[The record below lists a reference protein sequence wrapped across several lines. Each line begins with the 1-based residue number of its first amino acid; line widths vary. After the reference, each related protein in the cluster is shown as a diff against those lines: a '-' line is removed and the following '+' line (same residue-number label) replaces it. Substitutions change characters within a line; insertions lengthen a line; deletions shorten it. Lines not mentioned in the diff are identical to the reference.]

1 MVAMHNA
8 PIAEL
13 PERTC
18 FLSLLAEASLEH
30 HIATKRA
37 DPEPPSL
44 VCAEASIEA
53 VESVACAEV
62 TEVAEKMAPAASA
75 PRPRSTSPPTGKAYS
90 CKFCGRGYANTD
102 AARKHARQQ
111 HPEWLKAQG
120 IGCPAFYCTPMEA
133 PSSNTATG
141 TISPPAKAAK
151 VDVVMATK
159 ASPPTMATAVTMP
172 PVAAISMPAPAI
184 ATAVA
189 VKPAAPAVAASY
201 AAPAVR
207 PALAPITAQADAVPP
222 PAPSPAA
229 AHLLMTAA
237 ESCLALSMAAHARAD
252 GSDGDATDD
261 ECRSPSKYPAKHAS
275 RADRLAT
282 FLALGMAQAP
292 KAVESSPPL
301 AERKAGC
308 KRPRSVRC
316 GKCDGCEREDCGSCK
331 NCVDK
336 PKFGG
341 LGKRKQQCIYKI
353 CSEPVLVEA

>member
-75 PRPRSTSPPTGKAYS
+75 PRPRSTSPPMGKAYS

-159 ASPPTMATAVTMP
+159 ASPPSWPWHAETKTKSSGGWPSSKLV
-172 PVAAISMPAPAI
+172 PAPRI
-184 ATAVA
+184 SWRCVTAN
-189 VKPAAPAVAASY
+189 
-201 AAPAVR
+201 
-207 PALAPITAQADAVPP
+207 
-222 PAPSPAA
+222 
-229 AHLLMTAA
+229 
-237 ESCLALSMAAHARAD
+237 
-252 GSDGDATDD
+252 GS
-261 ECRSPSKYPAKHAS
+261 RL
-275 RADRLAT
+275 DR
-282 FLALGMAQAP
+282 
-292 KAVESSPPL
+292 K
-301 AERKAGC
+301 
-308 KRPRSVRC
+308 SV
-316 GKCDGCEREDCGSCK
+316 
-331 NCVDK
+331 V
-336 PKFGG
+336 
-341 LGKRKQQCIYKI
+341 
-353 CSEPVLVEA
+353 